1 MDTLSNMLVMIK
13 NASMRFK
20 EKVDVPYSKMN
31 VAVLDVL
38 KEEGFIGNYKV
49 IKEPNSK
56 KQFIRVTLK
65 YTEDKTPLFLG
76 FKRISKSSR
85 RIYRGYDEFPR
96 VKTSFGI
103 NIVSTSKGIMSSIK
117 AKRERI
123 GGEVICQVW

>member
-20 EKVDVPYSKMN
+20 DKVDVPYSKMN
-31 VAVLDVL
+31 IAVLDVL
-38 KEEGFIGNYKV
+38 KEEGFIGSYKV
-49 IKEPNSK
+49 VKDASSK
-56 KQFIRVTLK
+56 KQFIRVMLK
-65 YTEDKTPLFLG
+65 YTENKTPLFSG

-103 NIVSTSKGIMSSIK
+103 NIVSTSKGIMSSMK
-117 AKRERI
+117 AKKERI

>member
-1 MDTLSNMLVMIK
+1 MDTLSNMLVAIK

-20 EKVDVPYSKMN
+20 EKVDVPYSKLN
-31 VAVLDVL
+31 LAVLNVL

-49 IKEPNSK
+49 IKDTSSK
-56 KQFIRVTLK
+56 KQTVRVSLK
-65 YTEDKTPLFLG
+65 YTSNKMPIFNG

-103 NIVSTSKGIMSSIK
+103 NIISTSKGVMSSIK
-117 AKRERI
+117 AKKEKI
-123 GGEVICQVW
+123 GGEVLCQVW